1 MVTPNYSIEVKYT
14 KSGTIQFKI
23 SKAGADKLNAWLDR
37 VKERAAKIQAETD
50 YGKQEIAQGM
60 KLPYYGPIE
69 SGIQFMFAETGV
81 GVVCKVTEAITGETI
96 DLTDYDSW

>member
-1 MVTPNYSIEVKYT
+1 MTAPEYAIEVKYT

-23 SKAGADKLNAWLDR
+23 LKPGVNKLNLWLDE
-37 VKERAAKIQAETD
+37 VKKKAAKIQAETD
-50 YGKQEIAQGM
+50 FGKSQIAKGM

-69 SGIQFMFAETGV
+69 TGIQFMFVETGI
-81 GVVCKVTEAITGETI
+81 GVVCKVTEIITGETI